1 MKCVQEFDMKFYE
14 TYLDALMDK
23 AYVLKTLEIEQ
34 NTLPNSVTIEIDGIS
49 KIYRLKP
56 FKRPSKEGN
65 VFYIENAYILCP

>member
-23 AYVLKTLEIEQ
+23 DFMLKTLEIEQ

-65 VFYIENAYILCP
+65 FFYIENAYILCP